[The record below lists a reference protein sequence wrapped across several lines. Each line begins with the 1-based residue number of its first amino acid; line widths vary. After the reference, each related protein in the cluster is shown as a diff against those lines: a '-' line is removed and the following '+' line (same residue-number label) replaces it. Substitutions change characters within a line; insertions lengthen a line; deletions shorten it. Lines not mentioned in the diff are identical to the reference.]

1 MWFSLEK
8 KNKPKHQGLIK
19 LRLSFSAE
27 KNSKVAVQE
36 HKHLLRILL
45 LHELETSKVA
55 PYWWSGK
62 FSDQGEAVVSQH
74 SAQSGITPSVRA
86 LAQWSAYTS
95 IHVNHPLAFKLF
107 ESLLEKLRG
116 HLHDISVDDQKLFWE
131 GVKKLLPSCFSVIR
145 NIRKKTSSDK
155 NAIKL
160 LNEVL
165 SVVSAI
171 ASFKPP
177 HDMELFPKNIYGWL
191 KKAKKVKKADTTDHL
206 DIYDVVEA
214 AIRSGAQD
222 YLYHVNEIQDCNQK
236 NDEDNLQ
243 NIIKITQL
251 IRSDL
256 QRGIEYYD
264 KLFKE

>member
-1 MWFSLEK
+1 MNW
-8 KNKPKHQGLIK
+8 KHQKWHRIGGQEKLVIK
-19 LRLSFSAE
+19 VKQSLHSIQH
-27 KNSKVAVQE
+27 KVV
-36 HKHLLRILL
+36 L
-45 LHELETSKVA
+45 V
-55 PYWWSGK
+55 
-62 FSDQGEAVVSQH
+62 
-74 SAQSGITPSVRA
+74 TPSIRA
-86 LAQWSAYTS
+86 QAQWSALTS

-107 ESLLEKLRG
+107 ESLLDKLQR
-116 HLHDISVDDQKLFWE
+116 HLSDISADDQKLFWE

-145 NIRKKTSSDK
+145 NIRKKTFSDK

-177 HDMELFPKNIYGWL
+177 QDIELFPKNIYGWL
-191 KKAKKVKKADTTDHL
+191 KKTDITVDL

-243 NIIKITQL
+243 NIIKVTQL

-256 QRGIEYYD
+256 QRGIEHYD
-264 KLFKE
+264 QLFKE